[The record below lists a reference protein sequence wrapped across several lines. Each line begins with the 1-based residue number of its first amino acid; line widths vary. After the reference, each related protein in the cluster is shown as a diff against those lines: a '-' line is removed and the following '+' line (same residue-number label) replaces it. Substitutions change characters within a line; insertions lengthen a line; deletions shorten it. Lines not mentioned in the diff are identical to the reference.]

1 MSRKIELILGLIGSI
16 VGLIAGFWIINYGND
31 LTNYIQ
37 TFTYLSGTFGDEV
50 ATLGWVTVVASAL
63 ALVASLLIKKKPT
76 WLGCSTRTYR
86 HSYVLRCRPN
96 LDRIRNSFNPCWFN
110 GDLPCTESKIK
121 FAF

>member
-1 MSRKIELILGLIGSI
+1 MMSRKIELILGLIGSI

-63 ALVASLLIKKKPT
+63 ALVASLLIKKNPRG
-76 WLGCSTRTYR
+76 WG
-86 HSYVLRCRPN
+86 VLLVLIGILMFFVVGQIWIVSGILLILAGLMGIFRVPN
-96 LDRIRNSFNPCWFN
+96 PR
-110 GDLPCTESKIK
+110 
-121 FAF
+121 